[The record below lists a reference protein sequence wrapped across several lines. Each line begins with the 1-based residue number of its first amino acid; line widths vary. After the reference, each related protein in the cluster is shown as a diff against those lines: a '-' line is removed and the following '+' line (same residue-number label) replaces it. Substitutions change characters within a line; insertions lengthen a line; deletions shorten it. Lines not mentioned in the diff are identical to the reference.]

1 MKILVRLYPRI
12 VNTLRAT
19 TGKEL
24 TQFFHLECTI
34 CQIFEH
40 TAGVDSGAR
49 IFSHGTL
56 SQWRT
61 FWCIHITTSSIRK
74 LLGSYQLSCLLKAS
88 SCLVSLFL
96 FTDTTI
102 LTLLYLFPALN
113 VDSDVHCEWGCEDE
127 AHNIDNVC
135 IEALSVDLEEPTLR
149 AASQNVTQLRSAISG
164 AKRAAKERLRQEYTR
179 ILSGLPLAEV
189 NAQHARGGA
198 TDGHL
203 FAGGEEIALAPV
215 LPNDVLREAVP
226 ESIRKA
232 EAFVEF
238 LNKLVSFLQRRA
250 ATETVSQEKPTPF
263 LMEAASSCSVVDR
276 RVFQGTYDRLISLL
290 MTVQVSSWSDFKPLA
305 MVGDFITILSTYER
319 EGMAVI
325 TEPFNDFTGEYEPIL
340 RLACLDASLA
350 IRWIVDRFRTVVI
363 TSGTLSPLD
372 TYPKMLNFPVVVSSS
387 FNMSM
392 DRRCVCP
399 LVMTRGSDQMALSSK
414 YNDRQTSDI
423 PRNYGHA
430 LVDLAGCVPDGIV
443 VFFVSY
449 VFMQQVVK
457 VWTEECNTLN
467 DLRKLKLVF
476 VETQDPIEASLAIKN
491 YRAACDSGRGA
502 ILLSVARGRAAEG
515 IDFDGQYGR
524 AVILFGVPFQYTESR
539 VLKARLQFLAEHLQI
554 QEDDFLVFDVSEAG

>member
-1 MKILVRLYPRI
+1 M
-12 VNTLRAT
+12 
-19 TGKEL
+19 
-24 TQFFHLECTI
+24 
-34 CQIFEH
+34 
-40 TAGVDSGAR
+40 
-49 IFSHGTL
+49 
-56 SQWRT
+56 
-61 FWCIHITTSSIRK
+61 
-74 LLGSYQLSCLLKAS
+74 
-88 SCLVSLFL
+88 
-96 FTDTTI
+96 
-102 LTLLYLFPALN
+102 
-113 VDSDVHCEWGCEDE
+113 
-127 AHNIDNVC
+127 
-135 IEALSVDLEEPTLR
+135 
-149 AASQNVTQLRSAISG
+149 TQLRSAISG
-164 AKRAAKERLRQEYTR
+164 AKQAARERLRQEYTR
-179 ILSGLPLAEV
+179 ILSGLPLAQS
-189 NAQHARGGA
+189 NAQHARGNA
-198 TDGHL
+198 SEGHL
-203 FAGGEEIALAPV
+203 FVGGEEIALAPV

-232 EAFVEF
+232 EAFIEF
-238 LNKLVSFLQRRA
+238 LTKLVSFLQRRA

-263 LMEAASSCSVVDR
+263 LVEAANACSVVDK

-290 MTVQVSSWSDFKPLA
+290 LTVQVSSWSDFRPLSR
-305 MVGDFITILSTYER
+305 VGDFITILSTYER

-325 TEPFNDFTGEYEPIL
+325 TEPFNDFTGEYEPVL

-350 IRWIVDRFRTVVI
+350 IRWIVERFRTVVI

-414 YNDRQTSDI
+414 YNDRQTSDV

-430 LVDLAGCVPDGIV
+430 LVSLAGCTPDGIV

-457 VWTEECNTLN
+457 VWTEESNILN

-539 VLKARLQFLAEHLQI
+539 VLKARLQFLAEYLQI
-554 QEDDFLVFDVSEAG
+554 QEDDFLVFDVSTVFFFFFFFF